1 MQIILWRHGEAEA
14 KETDSDRSL
23 TEKGRQQAQKTAR
36 FIDNYFP
43 KKREIWI
50 SPLKRSQETA
60 SYLNFKGVILEKD
73 FLIPSY
79 PLSAIKTHLYQQKPD
94 TNLIVV
100 GHQPWL
106 GELVS
111 HLVLREP
118 EKHSPHFSELGPFKK
133 GALWWLVIDH
143 RNEYKA
149 YIKAVLPPDLLN

>member
-1 MQIILWRHGEAEA
+1 M
-14 KETDSDRSL
+14 
-23 TEKGRQQAQKTAR
+23 
-36 FIDNYFP
+36 
-43 KKREIWI
+43 
-50 SPLKRSQETA
+50 
-60 SYLNFKGVILEKD
+60 
-73 FLIPSY
+73 
-79 PLSAIKTHLYQQKPD
+79 
-94 TNLIVV
+94 V